1 MLLWLGPPTL
11 NVTVWPLRLDAGSNL
26 QNLSSFLE
34 PTSQTK
40 VEVTPG
46 FLRAGMIETVP
57 ASNQSFPA
65 RKSFEAKFT
74 TSTQLPDT
82 IPLYS
87 VQSSPIL
94 QRHTCIAKIR
104 ERHQQAYA
112 PYIKER
118 IHDNDR
124 ALLVD
129 PANHKNVGDSMI
141 TLAEL
146 TLLEKLG
153 YNRIDGPAPLVKQ
166 CRYWQ
171 AQKPMEHCE
180 DAMLNW
186 AISPSSQQYPTPA
199 LWQGGG
205 NWGDLWPKA
214 HSPREKSMEPLLRNN
229 YMVVSMP
236 QSLYFQNP
244 NNELRSTSAMKGS
257 IARGLGRDDH
267 FLDSNEGRKQ
277 AAARVVLSWREH
289 HSYDKSQQ
297 LYPFATHILVPDS
310 AFQLGPF
317 SPIVPEDESLKV
329 DIVLFLQDDKESKYM
344 PQRNRRAIQ
353 EILSKVPNG
362 KNLSFTIVDW
372 SDRLK
377 YSIQK
382 TSFSQRQPSN
392 S

>member
-34 PTSQTK
+34 PTPQTK

-124 ALLVD
+124 ALFV
-129 PANHKNVGDSMI
+129 NWKVGFEYRI
-141 TLAEL
+141 AKLRAC
-146 TLLEKLG
+146 LE
-153 YNRIDGPAPLVKQ
+153 
-166 CRYWQ
+166 
-171 AQKPMEHCE
+171 
-180 DAMLNW
+180 
-186 AISPSSQQYPTPA
+186 S
-199 LWQGGG
+199 
-205 NWGDLWPKA
+205 
-214 HSPREKSMEPLLRNN
+214 
-229 YMVVSMP
+229 
-236 QSLYFQNP
+236 
-244 NNELRSTSAMKGS
+244 
-257 IARGLGRDDH
+257 
-267 FLDSNEGRKQ
+267 
-277 AAARVVLSWREH
+277 
-289 HSYDKSQQ
+289 
-297 LYPFATHILVPDS
+297 
-310 AFQLGPF
+310 
-317 SPIVPEDESLKV
+317 
-329 DIVLFLQDDKESKYM
+329 
-344 PQRNRRAIQ
+344 
-353 EILSKVPNG
+353 
-362 KNLSFTIVDW
+362 
-372 SDRLK
+372 
-377 YSIQK
+377 
-382 TSFSQRQPSN
+382 
-392 S
+392 